1 MIHSFNVE
9 IAEEYGIPSAILL
22 QQISEII
29 LANEVSGVQKVDG
42 KTWMSQGSCELAK
55 LLPYFTDRTIRRALA
70 SMVEAGLLV
79 KNDPDS
85 KSMDRSPRFAL
96 TDKAETLTGQNVR
109 STGQNVRCIGQIV
122 RTPEPQSGQGFE
134 EASTNSEEADSEE
147 PRIYIDNIHIVSDK
161 EKNTDKNTD
170 KNRIVRKEII
180 EYLNHRAGTHYR
192 DGAIA
197 QKHINARLN
206 EGYTVED
213 FKTVIDSKCAEWLG
227 TEYAK
232 FLRPETLF
240 GTKMDGYLGAATV
253 RTSTIG
259 ANGIRI
265 DEALL
270 EDEELKAIF
279 G

>member
-1 MIHSFNVE
+1 MEHRFCVE
-9 IAEEYGIPSAILL
+9 IAEEYGIPSAIIL
-22 QQISEII
+22 QQIAEII
-29 LANEVSGVQKVDG
+29 QENERNGVPKVDG
-42 KTWMSQGSCELAK
+42 KTWACQSSYELARK
-55 LLPYFTDRTIRRALA
+55 LPYFTDRNIRRTLA
-70 SMVEAGLLV
+70 SMVEAGLLQ
-79 KNDPDS
+79 KRDPSDN
-85 KSMDRSPRFAL
+85 SMDHSIMYTF
-96 TDKAETLTGQNVR
+96 TDKAREGVGQNVRDVGQNVR
-109 STGQNVRCIGQIV
+109 SIGQNVL
-122 RTPEPQSGQGFE
+122 PNKPQSGQGLE
-134 EASTNSEEADSEE
+134 ETSTNREEADSAE

-161 EKNTDKNTD
+161 DNNTDKHTD
-170 KNRIVRKEII
+170 KNSIVRKEII

-213 FKTVIDSKCAEWLG
+213 FQKVIDSKCAEWLG

>member
-9 IAEEYGIPSAILL
+9 IAEEYGIPSAIIL
-22 QQISEII
+22 QQIADII
-29 LANEVSGVQKVDG
+29 QENERNSVPKVDG

-109 STGQNVRCIGQIV
+109 SAGQNVRCIGQIV
-122 RTPEPQSGQGFE
+122 RTPESQTGQGFE
-134 EASTNSEEADSEE
+134 HTSTSREEADSEE
-147 PRIYIDNIHIVSDK
+147 PRIYIDNKHIVSDK
-161 EKNTDKNTD
+161 EKNTDKNS
-170 KNRIVRKEII
+170 IVRKEII

-197 QKHINARLN
+197 QKHINARLS

-213 FKTVIDSKCAEWLG
+213 FKTVIDSKCAEWLR
-227 TEYAK
+227 TDMAK
-232 FLRPETLF
+232 YLRPETLF
-240 GTKMDGYLGAATV
+240 GTKMDGYLGQAGMKARTV
-253 RTSTIG
+253 G
-259 ANGIRI
+259 PNGIAM
-265 DEALL
+265 DPDLL
-270 EDEELKAIF
+270 EDEELRIIF
-279 G
+279 GG

>member
-1 MIHSFNVE
+1 MTHSFNVE
-9 IAEEYGIPSAILL
+9 IAEEYGIPSAIIL
-22 QQISEII
+22 QQIADII
-29 LANEVSGVQKVDG
+29 QENERNSVPKVDG
-42 KTWMSQGSCELAK
+42 KTWMSQSSCALAHR
-55 LLPYFTDRTIRRALA
+55 LPYFTDRNIRRTLA
-70 SMVEAGLLV
+70 SMVEAGLLQ
-79 KNDPDS
+79 KRDTADR
-85 KSMDRSPRFAL
+85 SMDHSTWYAL
-96 TDKAETLTGQNVR
+96 TEKAESAIGQNVQSNGQNVR
-109 STGQNVRCIGQIV
+109 SIGQNVQS
-122 RTPEPQSGQGFE
+122 EKPQSGQGFE
-134 EASTNSEEADSEE
+134 RTSTSREEADAEE
-147 PRIYIDNIHIVSDK
+147 PRIYIDNKHIVSDK
-161 EKNTDKNTD
+161 DKNTD
-170 KNRIVRKEII
+170 KNSIVRKEII

-197 QKHINARLN
+197 QRHINARLS

-213 FKTVIDSKCAEWLG
+213 FQKVIDSKCAEWLG

-253 RTSTIG
+253 RTPTIG

-265 DEALL
+265 DETLL